1 MNNKKNDTHIIQYI
15 WKKRKRTIN
24 QNKEK
29 LTNNGGMMISIA
41 EKVNSIEIT
50 SDDEYQRKVMNFI
63 SNSNFSIVKNELNK
77 KFQKRPL
84 E

>member
-1 MNNKKNDTHIIQYI
+1 
-15 WKKRKRTIN
+15 
-24 QNKEK
+24 
-29 LTNNGGMMISIA
+29 MMISIA

-77 KFQKRPL
+77 KFQKRPQ